1 MSAAQYWF
9 ETTPGTNTFDITEH
23 IRQSFWRYGLGTA
36 WFKATR
42 ATAPY
47 AAEARWNDLHFQFEW
62 VPQQYLILRLPHAEK
77 TCWALSRYSATA
89 TATITSSSGVSPT
102 ERRAGTNLSNAAR
115 RIWRGPSPS
124 TVTLSGAKG
133 PPTFAGY
140 FAKPAQNFHACR

>member
-42 ATAPY
+42 ASAPY
-47 AAEARWNDLHFQFEW
+47 AAEARWNDLRFSFEW

-77 TCWALSRYSATA
+77 TVENAFSLVLGFKPLFRYSDGDDNVVEWRVAD
-89 TATITSSSGVSPT
+89 
-102 ERRAGTNLSNAAR
+102 RAAR
-115 RIWRGPSPS
+115 WNELVERGQAN
-124 TVTLSGAKG
+124 LAR
-133 PPTFAGY
+133 A
-140 FAKPAQNFHACR
+140 